1 MKKRLIV
8 ISGATGVGK
17 TDMSIKI
24 ARCFDAHI
32 VCGDSRQV
40 YKEMRIGT
48 AVPTA
53 EEFAAAPHRLF
64 QFISATEPY
73 NAGCYERDA
82 LNTLEEL
89 FTTHDTAIVV
99 GGSGLYL
106 DALCH
111 GIDDMPDADPEMRI
125 ELSRGWQ
132 SEQGREELL
141 RELRERDPELWNTID
156 RNNPLRVCR
165 ALEVCRLTGEPFSS
179 RRSGKGK
186 ERPFEVVKIGLTR
199 DRAELYE
206 RINKRVDLM
215 LEEGLLEEA
224 ESLLPLRAYNAL
236 QTVGYRELFDY
247 FDGTITLEEA
257 VELIKRNTRRYA
269 KRQTT
274 WFGRDK
280 DIMWFHPDET
290 EKAINELLIKK

>member
-1 MKKRLIV
+1 MNKRLIV

-24 ARCFDAHI
+24 ARYFDAHI
-32 VCGDSRQV
+32 VCGDSRQL

-53 EEFAAAPHRLF
+53 EELAAAPHHLV

-73 NAGCYERDA
+73 NVGCYERDA
-82 LNTLEEL
+82 LHVVEEL
-89 FTTHDTAIVV
+89 FKEHDTALVV

-111 GIDDMPDADPEMRI
+111 GIDDMPNAAPAM
-125 ELSRGWQ
+125 
-132 SEQGREELL
+132 REELAQTWATPSGRAL
-141 RELRERDPELWNTID
+141 LLEELKTRDPEGWNNID
-156 RNNPLRVCR
+156 KNNPLRVCR
-165 ALEVCRLTGEPFSS
+165 ALEVCRLTGEPYSA
-179 RRSGKGK
+179 RRLGKGK
-186 ERPFEVVKIGLTR
+186 KRPFDIIKIGVRR
-199 DRAELYE
+199 DREELYD

-215 LEEGLLEEA
+215 LEEGLEEEA
-224 ESLLPLRAYNAL
+224 RSLLPLRDYNAL

-247 FDGTITLEEA
+247 FDGTVTFEKA
-257 VELIKRNTRRYA
+257 VELIKRNTRHYA

-280 DIMWFHPDET
+280 EIMWFHPDDFNE
-290 EKAINELLIKK
+290 AIRHIKSPE